1 MDIFAGE
8 TAPFAVALGLTL
20 AIALLELIGLLM
32 GMQPSAVVDGALPDL
47 DIPDADA
54 PEMELGALSQLLS
67 WFNFGRLPALV
78 VLLLLT
84 TSFGLLGFAGQEA
97 LRRTLGFALEPWVAS
112 IPAAIGAA
120 FVTRHAGRALARIIP
135 KEETDAVST
144 KAFIGRVATVFRGEA
159 SAGRP
164 AEAKLTDIHGKT
176 HYLLV
181 EPDEAGQKLPEGSE
195 VVLIRQDGAVYR
207 GITRLKPLD

>member
-20 AIALLELIGLLM
+20 AIAVIELVGLLM

-54 PEMELGALSQLLS
+54 PEMEMGALSQLLS

-97 LRRTLGFALEPWVAS
+97 LRRTMGFALEPWVAS
-112 IPAAIGAA
+112 IPAALGAA
-120 FVTRHAGRALARIIP
+120 FVTRHVGRALARIIP

-181 EPDEAGQKLPEGSE
+181 EPDEAAMVLPEGSE
-195 VVLIRQDGAVYR
+195 VVLIRQDGPVYR